1 MLVGGRISGRK
12 ERERGHMGVSRIEGW
27 DGWISGPDA
36 DREYAVDPVGV
47 DKINPSACYQLDNN
61 GKGTIA
67 SVRNTPSMKMFSIVR
82 CGDLPLWRIT
92 SFMEWM
98 TGSCALVKS
107 SEWRFSLFPR
117 SFGLHNEEVV
127 D

>member
-12 ERERGHMGVSRIEGW
+12 ERERGHIGVNKIDGC

-47 DKINPSACYQLDNN
+47 DKINPSACYQLVIKF
-61 GKGTIA
+61 GGTIA

-82 CGDLPLWRIT
+82 CGDLPLWRMT
-92 SFMEWM
+92 SFM
-98 TGSCALVKS
+98 A
-107 SEWRFSLFPR
+107 
-117 SFGLHNEEVV
+117 
-127 D
+127 

>member
-1 MLVGGRISGRK
+1 VLVGGRINGRK
-12 ERERGHMGVSRIEGW
+12 ERERGHMGVNKIDGW

-47 DKINPSACYQLDNN
+47 DKINPSAYYKL
-61 GKGTIA
+61 GHSGEGTIA

-82 CGDLPLWRIT
+82 CGDLPLCRIT
-92 SFMEWM
+92 SFIAWII
-98 TGSCALVKS
+98 GSCVFVKS
-107 SEWRFSLFPR
+107 WEWRFSLFSI
-117 SFGLHNEEVV
+117 SFGLHKEEV